1 MRRVINFFV
10 KHVVLVNL
18 SILVILFF
26 GVLAAFNLSSTFF
39 PEQQPRFINVQA
51 VYPGASPI
59 EMEESIVLK
68 IEDNVKAVDGVKEIT
83 SRTEEDRTTVTIEIE
98 TGIDPN
104 VALQEIKNEVD
115 RISTFPTGL
124 EELTVSKEDQLNPGG
139 RMVLRGDVSV
149 TALQKLADQVEDE
162 LRKYDNISRVSI
174 FGYNDPEE
182 EKRKEE
188 EVLYEDLKEKGYSRA
203 EIDNMDPLE
212 LVRALYDQ
220 HY

>member
-139 RMVLRGDVSV
+139 RMVLRGAITGAIARGPWQPDRSR
-149 TALQKLADQVEDE
+149 TPAGALRD
-162 LRKYDNISRVSI
+162 RGNGS
-174 FGYNDPEE
+174 G
-182 EKRKEE
+182 
-188 EVLYEDLKEKGYSRA
+188 
-203 EIDNMDPLE
+203 
-212 LVRALYDQ
+212 RALHPRYDAWPLDAGARDR
-220 HY
+220 